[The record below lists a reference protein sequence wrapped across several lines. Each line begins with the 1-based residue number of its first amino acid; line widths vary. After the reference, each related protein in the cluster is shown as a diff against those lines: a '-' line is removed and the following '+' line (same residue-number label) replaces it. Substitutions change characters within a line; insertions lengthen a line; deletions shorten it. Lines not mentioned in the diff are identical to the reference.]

1 MAGLLAAEVVAVL
14 AHGLEDVA
22 VAHSGAAEGDAVL
35 AQVQLQAQATH
46 HGRDESILCE
56 LTFALSRNSQDSHD
70 LVAVYQVALFVNCL
84 ATVGVTVVSDAQI
97 RAVLNH
103 SCLQLLRVGG
113 AHTVIDVGAVGLYS
127 QCNDL
132 CAQRLEGCRGC
143 RVGCTVCAVQNN
155 LHAGKG
161 LAFRKGGDQVLH
173 VSLGTVLQGLD
184 GTHSTTGRVAE
195 GLLAVDALNSVLNGV
210 FQLLAAASQE
220 LNTVVRCGVVRCRN
234 HHAEV
239 STGVCHQV
247 SCCGGG
253 DNASVQHVNTCAS
266 EASLHRRDNKVCRGS
281 GVICNHG
288 TGAYTL
294 FYRVKAQNNRSRLSE
309 LHSQGGS
316 NYIVC
321 QTAYAVG
328 SKKSF
333 SHPFILRC
341 E

>member
-1 MAGLLAAEVVAVL
+1 MAGLLATQVVAVL
-14 AHGLEDVA
+14 AHRLEDVA
-22 VAHSGAAEGDAVL
+22 VAHSGTAEGNTVL

-70 LVAVYQVALFVNCL
+70 LVAVYQVTLFINCL
-84 ATVGVTVVSDAQI
+84 AAVGVAVVGDTEV

-161 LAFRKGGDQVLH
+161 LAFGQGGDQVLH

-210 FQLLAAASQE
+210 FQLLATAGQE

-253 DNASVQHVNTCAS
+253 DDTGIQHVNTCAS
-266 EASLHRRDNKVCRGS
+266 EASLHCRDNEVCRGS
-281 GVICNHG
+281 GVICDHG

-294 FYRVKAQNNRSRLSE
+294 FYRVKAQNNRSRLRE

-341 E
+341 A

>member
-1 MAGLLAAEVVAVL
+1 MAGLLAAKVVAVL
-14 AHGLEDVA
+14 AHGLEDVT
-22 VAHSGAAEGDAVL
+22 VAHSSTAQGNTVL
-35 AQVQLQAQATH
+35 AQVQFQTQAAH
-46 HGRDESILCE
+46 HGCDESVLCE
-56 LTFALSRNSQDSHD
+56 LTFALSGNSQDSHD

-84 ATVGVTVVSDAQI
+84 ATVGVAVVGDAEV
-97 RAVLNH
+97 RAVLND
-103 SCLQLLRVGG
+103 SRLQLLGVGG
-113 AHTVIDVGAVGLYS
+113 AHTVVDVGAVGLYS
-127 QCNDL
+127 QCDDL
-132 CAQRLEGCRGC
+132 CTQCLEGCRGR

-155 LHAGKG
+155 LHAVEG
-161 LAFRKGGDQVLH
+161 LAFGQGGDQVLH

-195 GLLAVDALNSVLNGV
+195 GLLAVNALNSVLNGV
-210 FQLLAAASQE
+210 FQLLAATSQE

-234 HHAEV
+234 HHAKV

-253 DNASVQHVNTCAS
+253 DNAGIQYVNTCAS

-288 TGAYTL
+288 TGAYAL
-294 FYRVKAQNNRSRLSE
+294 FYRVKAQNNRSRLRE

-341 E
+341 A